1 MGTFQVL
8 VVWDRGGW
16 GGGWGT
22 GVMSLPF
29 GVGLARTWSRVWFG
43 FFELELELESHR
55 SHDKLRRKKR
65 TNFVNQV
72 GEYCYHNATAAAW
85 KHYFEPVLMSS

>member
-8 VVWDRGGW
+8 VVWDRGVGW

-29 GVGLARTWSRVWFG
+29 GVGLARTWLRVIGLDF
-43 FFELELELESHR
+43 S
-55 SHDKLRRKKR
+55 
-65 TNFVNQV
+65 N
-72 GEYCYHNATAAAW
+72 
-85 KHYFEPVLMSS
+85 

>member
-29 GVGLARTWSRVWFG
+29 GVGLARTWLRVWFG
-43 FFELELELESHR
+43 FFELELESHR
-55 SHDKLRRKKR
+55 SHD
-65 TNFVNQV
+65 
-72 GEYCYHNATAAAW
+72 
-85 KHYFEPVLMSS
+85 